1 MATPDTKPGDAG
13 AVLQIVTALRIVFA
27 TMLVCCIA
35 YPALIL
41 LAGRALSP
49 DSAEGSLLRDE
60 QGRVIGSERIA
71 QGFTRPEYF
80 WPRPSAV
87 DFDAMGAGGSNLSPA
102 SPELRSRVES
112 TLRGLVAASQGPVP
126 ADLVAASGSG
136 LDPDISL
143 AAAQYQAARVAR
155 ARGVAVEAVLELV
168 EAHSRRPAGPLTPDP
183 LVNVLQLNIALD
195 RLR

>member
-1 MATPDTKPGDAG
+1 MATPDTKPREDGPVLHIVAG
-13 AVLQIVTALRIVFA
+13 LRIVLS

-35 YPALIL
+35 YPAVIL
-41 LAGRALSP
+41 LAGRMLSP
-49 DSAEGSLLRDE
+49 GSAEGSLLRDE

-87 DFDAMGAGGSNLSPA
+87 DFDAAGAGGSNLSPA
-102 SPELRSRVES
+102 SPDLRSRVEAA
-112 TLRGLVAASQGPVP
+112 LRDFDVSSQGPVP

-143 AAAQYQAARVAR
+143 AAARYQAERVAR

-168 EAHSRRPAGPLTPDP
+168 EAQARRPGGPLTPDR

-195 RLR
+195 RMR